1 MTKLD
6 EHIGQRIQLRRLELR
21 LSVDQVA
28 QHLDISSSALNRYE
42 DGAQRIPAFQLALL
56 AGLLETS
63 VAFFFDQY
71 YQPETSAS
79 DEQIDKLLTAFRAIE
94 SNEVRDYIIDLTS
107 MVGNNDQKTHIVTTT
122 S

>member
-28 QHLDISSSALNRYE
+28 QHLDISSSALNGYE
-42 DGAQRIPAFQLALL
+42 DGAQRVPAFQLALL

-63 VAFFFDQY
+63 VAFFFDKY

-94 SNEVRDYIIDLTS
+94 SNEVRDYIVDLAS